1 VGDVDT
7 IAAAVTHEGFTVG
20 VALTAFLFGLRHG
33 FDLDHLA
40 AITDITGSTPAPRRS
55 VFLSTLYACGHALV
69 VLGLGMAA
77 IVAGARIPAALD
89 SAMGYVVG
97 ATLVA
102 LGVYVFYSI
111 IRYGRDMRMRSRWML
126 VLSGLRRTWRWLR
139 RLDPGRGEFVE
150 IEHEHEHDSAG
161 HHDHGGLPG
170 GPSGATASAV
180 AVRTRTHRHAHR
192 HVAPMPSDPFTAY
205 GPTTAFGIGMVHG
218 VGAETPTQVLL
229 FLTAAG
235 ISGNAGGVLLLF
247 TFLAGLFASNTLV
260 ALGSALGFLGSQRR
274 SWLFVVLASV
284 TGAFSL
290 WIGVSYLLGG
300 PTLP

>member
-1 VGDVDT
+1 MDT
-7 IAAAVTHEGFTVG
+7 IAAAVSPEGFTLG

-40 AITDITGSTPAPRRS
+40 AITDITSSTPSARRS
-55 VFLSTLYACGHALV
+55 LLLSTLYASGHALV
-69 VLGLGMAA
+69 VLALGIAA
-77 IVAGARIPAALD
+77 VLAGAKIPAALD

-97 ATLVA
+97 ATLVG
-102 LGVYVFYSI
+102 LGVYVFYSL

-139 RLDPGRGEFVE
+139 RADLSSGELLE
-150 IEHEHEHDSAG
+150 IEHEHEHDLSG
-161 HHDHGGLPG
+161 HHDHGAGLG
-170 GPSGATASAV
+170 GSARAGDTAV
-180 AVRTRTHRHAHR
+180 MVRTRTHRHVHR
-192 HVAPMPSDPFTAY
+192 HVAPLPPDPFTGY
-205 GPTTAFGIGMVHG
+205 GPVTAFGIGMVHG
-218 VGAETPTQVLL
+218 VGAETPTQVLI

-235 ISGNAGGVLLLF
+235 ISGNSGGVLLLV

-274 SWLFVVLASV
+274 SWLFVTLAAV

-290 WIGVSYLLGG
+290 WIGVSYLLDG
-300 PTLP
+300 PPLLS

>member
-1 VGDVDT
+1 VDT
-7 IAAAVTHEGFTVG
+7 IAAAVSHEGVTVG

-111 IRYGRDMRMRSRWML
+111 VRYGRDMRMQSRWML

-139 RLDPGRGEFVE
+139 RLDHGRGELVE
-150 IEHEHEHDSAG
+150 IEHEHEHDSSG
-161 HHDHGGLPG
+161 HHDHGGIPEGLPG
-170 GPSGATASAV
+170 TSATAL

-192 HVAPMPSDPFTAY
+192 HVAPIPPDPFTGY
-205 GPTTAFGIGMVHG
+205 GPATAFGIGMVHG

-235 ISGNAGGVLLLF
+235 ISGNAGGVVLLV

-274 SWLFVVLASV
+274 SWLFVILASV

-290 WIGVSYLLGG
+290 WVGVSYLLGVT
-300 PTLP
+300 PALP